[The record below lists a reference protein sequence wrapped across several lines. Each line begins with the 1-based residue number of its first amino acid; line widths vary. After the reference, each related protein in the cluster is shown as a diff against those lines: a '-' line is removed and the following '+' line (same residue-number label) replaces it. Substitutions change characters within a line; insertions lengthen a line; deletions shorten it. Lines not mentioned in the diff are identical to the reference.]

1 MQVQKPKNR
10 AENRVMLAKFRRF
23 VVPEDQNYW
32 MYQDPSEEDIKL
44 AKNTSEKGK
53 EIRKSTVSKI
63 Q

>member
-32 MYQDPSEEDIKL
+32 MYQDPSEEYIKL
-44 AKNTSEKGK
+44 VK
-53 EIRKSTVSKI
+53 ETFK
-63 Q
+63 